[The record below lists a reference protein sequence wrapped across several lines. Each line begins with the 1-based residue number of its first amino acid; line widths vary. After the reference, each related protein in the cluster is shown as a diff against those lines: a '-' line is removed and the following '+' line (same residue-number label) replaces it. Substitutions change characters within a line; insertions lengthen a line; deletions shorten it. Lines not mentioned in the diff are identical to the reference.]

1 MAEYKMHADLLDWP
15 TELQELRMLQAEALG
30 WQPVAPGAYLHL
42 AQPSAEGGAAP
53 ATAATAATVAT
64 AATADAAQVVA
75 VIDVVGVPDAA
86 MAGLNVLLLGW

>member
-42 AQPSAEGGAAP
+42 AQPSAEGGAA
-53 ATAATAATVAT
+53 AATTATT
-64 AATADAAQVVA
+64 DAAQVVA

>member
-15 TELQELRMLQAEALG
+15 TELQELRMLQVEALG

-42 AQPSAEGGAAP
+42 AQPSAEGGAA
-53 ATAATAATVAT
+53 AATTDA
-64 AATADAAQVVA
+64 ADAAQVVA

>member
-1 MAEYKMHADLLDWP
+1 MLMAEYKMHADLLDWP

-42 AQPSAEGGAAP
+42 AQPSAEGGAA
-53 ATAATAATVAT
+53 AATTATT
-64 AATADAAQVVA
+64 DAAQVVA

>member
-42 AQPSAEGGAAP
+42 AQPSAEGGAA
-53 ATAATAATVAT
+53 AATTATT
-64 AATADAAQVVA
+64 DAAQVVA

-86 MAGLNVLLLGW
+86 MAGLDVLVLGW

>member
-42 AQPSAEGGAAP
+42 AQPSVEGGAA
-53 ATAATAATVAT
+53 AAT

>member
-42 AQPSAEGGAAP
+42 AQPSAKGGAA
-53 ATAATAATVAT
+53 AATADA
-64 AATADAAQVVA
+64 ADAAQVVA

>member
-53 ATAATAATVAT
+53 ATAATA
-64 AATADAAQVVA
+64 DAAQVVA

-86 MAGLNVLLLGW
+86 MAGLNVLLLG

>member
-15 TELQELRMLQAEALG
+15 TELQELRMPQAEALG

-42 AQPSAEGGAAP
+42 AQPSAEGGAA
-53 ATAATAATVAT
+53 AATTATT
-64 AATADAAQVVA
+64 DAAQVVA

>member
-42 AQPSAEGGAAP
+42 AQPSAEGGSAP
-53 ATAATAATVAT
+53 ATAATT
-64 AATADAAQVVA
+64 DAAQVVA

>member
-42 AQPSAEGGAAP
+42 AQPSAEGGAA
-53 ATAATAATVAT
+53 

>member
-42 AQPSAEGGAAP
+42 AQPSAKGGAA
-53 ATAATAATVAT
+53 AATAD
-64 AATADAAQVVA
+64 AADAADAAQVVA

>member
-42 AQPSAEGGAAP
+42 AQPSAEG
-53 ATAATAATVAT
+53 AATAATTAT
-64 AATADAAQVVA
+64 TDAAQVVA

-86 MAGLNVLLLGW
+86 MAGLNVLLLAW

>member
-42 AQPSAEGGAAP
+42 AQPSAEGGAA
-53 ATAATAATVAT
+53 AATAD
-64 AATADAAQVVA
+64 AAEAADAAQVVA

>member
-42 AQPSAEGGAAP
+42 AQPSAERGAAP
-53 ATAATAATVAT
+53 ATAAT

>member
-53 ATAATAATVAT
+53 ATT
-64 AATADAAQVVA
+64 DAAQVVA

>member
-53 ATAATAATVAT
+53 ATAATA
-64 AATADAAQVVA
+64 DAAQVVA
-75 VIDVVGVPDAA
+75 VIVVVGVPDAA

>member
-42 AQPSAEGGAAP
+42 AQPSAEGAAAP
-53 ATAATAATVAT
+53 AT

>member
-42 AQPSAEGGAAP
+42 AQPSAEGGAEP
-53 ATAATAATVAT
+53 
-64 AATADAAQVVA
+64 ATADAAQVVA
-75 VIDVVGVPDAA
+75 VSDVVGVPDAA

>member
-42 AQPSAEGGAAP
+42 AQPSAEGGAA
-53 ATAATAATVAT
+53 AATTATT
-64 AATADAAQVVA
+64 DAAQVVA

-86 MAGLNVLLLGW
+86 MAGLNVLLPAW

>member
-42 AQPSAEGGAAP
+42 AQPSAEGGSAP
-53 ATAATAATVAT
+53 AT

>member
-53 ATAATAATVAT
+53 ATAATA
-64 AATADAAQVVA
+64 DAAQVVA
-75 VIDVVGVPDAA
+75 VIEVVGVPDAA

>member
-42 AQPSAEGGAAP
+42 AQPSAEGGAA
-53 ATAATAATVAT
+53 AATT
-64 AATADAAQVVA
+64 DAAQVVA

>member
-42 AQPSAEGGAAP
+42 AQPSAKGGAAP
-53 ATAATAATVAT
+53 PTTATTDAADA
-64 AATADAAQVVA
+64 ADAAQVVA

>member
-42 AQPSAEGGAAP
+42 AQPSAEGGAA
-53 ATAATAATVAT
+53 AAT

>member
-42 AQPSAEGGAAP
+42 AQPSADGGAA
-53 ATAATAATVAT
+53 

>member
-42 AQPSAEGGAAP
+42 AQPSADAA
-53 ATAATAATVAT
+53 AI
-64 AATADAAQVVA
+64 ADAAQVVA
-75 VIDVVGVPDAA
+75 VIDVVGVPDAT

>member
-30 WQPVAPGAYLHL
+30 WQPVAPGAHLHL
-42 AQPSAEGGAAP
+42 AQPSAEGGSAP
-53 ATAATAATVAT
+53 AT

>member
-42 AQPSAEGGAAP
+42 AQPSAEGRAAP
-53 ATAATAATVAT
+53 AT

>member
-42 AQPSAEGGAAP
+42 AQPSADA
-53 ATAATAATVAT
+53 AATT
-64 AATADAAQVVA
+64 DAAQVVA

-86 MAGLNVLLLGW
+86 MAGLNVLLLAW

>member
-42 AQPSAEGGAAP
+42 AQPSAEGGAAS
-53 ATAATAATVAT
+53 AI

>member
-42 AQPSAEGGAAP
+42 AQPSAEGGSAP
-53 ATAATAATVAT
+53 AT
-64 AATADAAQVVA
+64 AATADAAQVVT

>member
-42 AQPSAEGGAAP
+42 AQPSAEGGA
-53 ATAATAATVAT
+53 
-64 AATADAAQVVA
+64 TADAVQVVA

>member
-42 AQPSAEGGAAP
+42 AQPSAEGGAEP
-53 ATAATAATVAT
+53 ATADAADA
-64 AATADAAQVVA
+64 ADAAQVVA

-86 MAGLNVLLLGW
+86 MAGLNVLLLAW

>member
-42 AQPSAEGGAAP
+42 AQPSVEGGAAP
-53 ATAATAATVAT
+53 ATA
-64 AATADAAQVVA
+64 DAAQVVT

>member
-1 MAEYKMHADLLDWP
+1 MAEYKMYADLLDWP

-53 ATAATAATVAT
+53 ATAATA
-64 AATADAAQVVA
+64 DAAQVVA

>member
-42 AQPSAEGGAAP
+42 AQPSAEGGSAP
-53 ATAATAATVAT
+53 AT

-86 MAGLNVLLLGW
+86 MAGLNVLLLAW

>member
-15 TELQELRMLQAEALG
+15 TELQELCMLQAEALG

-42 AQPSAEGGAAP
+42 AQPSAEGGAA
-53 ATAATAATVAT
+53 AATADA
-64 AATADAAQVVA
+64 ADAAQVVA